1 MICPRTQVRQVRIPI
16 ENCLNR
22 PGRAPATV
30 MPETDDILNIK
41 AKFYVDLRIQNYP
54 EPMAMAMASSALRD
68 NNLQHIHGTDV
79 LVLFLWLSK
88 EDPNWL
94 KKEISPAQL
103 ISQSQVGS
111 LAQAQGTYRARDVP
125 PEPWLSHCVAV

>member
-1 MICPRTQVRQVRIPI
+1 
-16 ENCLNR
+16 
-22 PGRAPATV
+22 

-41 AKFYVDLRIQNYP
+41 AKFNVDLRIQSYP

-68 NNLQHIHGTDV
+68 NTLQHIHSTDV

-125 PEPWLSHCVAV
+125 SEPWLSHCVAV

>member
-1 MICPRTQVRQVRIPI
+1 MGTKNKVIMICPSTQVRQVRISI

-41 AKFYVDLRIQNYP
+41 AKFNVDLRIQSYP

-68 NNLQHIHGTDV
+68 NTMQHIHSTRR
-79 LVLFLWLSK
+79 L
-88 EDPNWL
+88 
-94 KKEISPAQL
+94 
-103 ISQSQVGS
+103 S
-111 LAQAQGTYRARDVP
+111 LAF
-125 PEPWLSHCVAV
+125 